1 MEAPLNELVVEA
13 VGASGVAGPVR
24 VVIVPF
30 ALGEGDCEIP
40 VLRGIRTLPE
50 VLIGTLGQ

>member
-30 ALGEGDCEIP
+30 ALGEGDCETT

-50 VLIGTLGQ
+50 VVIGMLGQ